1 MEYLLSL
8 VGKDE
13 DTIKEAIEELA
24 QNGEKVKAQEK
35 VIEKLQ
41 NQMDDYKEEIN
52 FLKYKLDQKYDF
64 IEDLELEIDKTEEKL
79 KSVKNDLEYEKN
91 VKANKDRMITVAN
104 EMRQE
109 SEEKCSELEHK
120 NTVQNNVINELK
132 HELKQK
138 NEYIHSQ
145 EDIQKL
151 VEDVKSLQMSNQEKE
166 LEIENISIENHNLKV
181 KLANMEIEKKEE
193 KEEGIF
199 FG

>member
-91 VKANKDRMITVAN
+91 VKANKDR
-104 EMRQE
+104 
-109 SEEKCSELEHK
+109 S
-120 NTVQNNVINELK
+120 
-132 HELKQK
+132 
-138 NEYIHSQ
+138 
-145 EDIQKL
+145 
-151 VEDVKSLQMSNQEKE
+151 
-166 LEIENISIENHNLKV
+166 
-181 KLANMEIEKKEE
+181 
-193 KEEGIF
+193 G
-199 FG
+199 G

>member
-24 QNGEKVKAQEK
+24 QNGEKVEAQEK

-91 VKANKDRMITVAN
+91 VKANKDR
-104 EMRQE
+104 
-109 SEEKCSELEHK
+109 S
-120 NTVQNNVINELK
+120 
-132 HELKQK
+132 
-138 NEYIHSQ
+138 
-145 EDIQKL
+145 
-151 VEDVKSLQMSNQEKE
+151 
-166 LEIENISIENHNLKV
+166 
-181 KLANMEIEKKEE
+181 
-193 KEEGIF
+193 G
-199 FG
+199 G